1 VTSKALEDKSVSVMR
16 KYRVLGAIVL
26 AFGLAACSPVLVRE
40 YHVTPNQVGDSGL
53 ELKVG
58 KVLVPFGMESSG
70 AGPTQSFGFRRQ
82 WPNLATGRPGAM
94 SVTFTLDDS
103 GNAWAMRLREW
114 PVVHQTHFGADVET
128 ALVDDLSRAGYKL
141 SRTK

>member
-1 VTSKALEDKSVSVMR
+1 MR
-16 KYRVLGAIVL
+16 KYRVVGAIGL
-26 AFGLAACSPVLVRE
+26 ALGIAACSPVLVRE
-40 YHVTPNQVGDSGL
+40 YHVTPNQVGDSAL
-53 ELKVG
+53 ELKAS
-58 KVLVPFGMESSG
+58 KALVPFGMESFD

-94 SVTFTLDDS
+94 SVTFALDES
-103 GNAWAMRLREW
+103 GDAWSVRLREW
-114 PVVHQTHFGADVET
+114 PVAHQTHFGADVET